1 MIDGVLHYA
10 FSTADITRTLDFYC
24 GLLGFEYLF
33 ELLDEN
39 GKPKTFYTR
48 LNRTQFFEFF
58 LSRERFGAQ
67 PETRPGSYPCG
78 FHHVCLRVAD
88 LNAVA
93 ERLTAAS
100 HAFTRDGAG
109 LWTTSP
115 DGDLLRIVPEST
127 NDFQGG

>member
-10 FSTADITRTLDFYC
+10 VSSADIACMLDFYC
-24 GLLGFEYLF
+24 GLLGFTYLF

-39 GKPKTFYTR
+39 GKPKTFYTS
-48 LNRTQFFEFF
+48 LNRTQFFEVF

-67 PETRPGSYPCG
+67 PETQPGAYPYG

-88 LNAVA
+88 LDVVA
-93 ERLTAAS
+93 ARLTAAA

-115 DGDLLRIVPEST
+115 DGDLLRLVPEST